1 MRNTRIFLLI
11 LLFTGTWLTA
21 QVKIG
26 DNPQNINPASV
37 LELESTD
44 KVLVITRVTTAQMNA
59 IVPIQGALCYNT
71 EVQAVHYYDGT
82 QWVNIGNGGTG
93 SGAILTADPIVNM
106 PQSTIVITPTADG
119 SNLEI
124 APESITSEQIRD
136 GGINGTKIQDG
147 SINTNQLVDNA
158 ITREKILD
166 NQVGLNELANDEI
179 DLSDFNNAT
188 GFLRAAD
195 IISGDGGNVITAGGD
210 GGVFYDDSMLMT
222 DIQNNTDAIN
232 NLGTP
237 SLNEVLTENNNAL
250 DVKIVGLGAPTDPA
264 DAATK
269 AYVDAQV
276 AGGGSDDQNIGPVTF
291 DDTTNEL
298 SIGIEGGNAGTVDL
312 SALAGGAGSTEVVD
326 GTTLTGAGTVGDPFK
341 IEPSATVGQYLRTTA
356 AGVVWD
362 DVMGG
367 TGTTEV
373 IDDVT
378 LEGLGSAADPFRV
391 KPGAANQILRTSADG
406 LSVAWVDLPTGGA
419 VISDATLTGDGSSAV
434 TALGLADDAV
444 TTVKILDANVTDAK
458 IAPGAADQIL
468 RTAADGL
475 TVNWVDLPTGG
486 AVISDATLTG
496 DGSSA
501 ATALGITP
509 APALPTPA
517 AQMLITTEAGDIDWA
532 QISGTENSIFY
543 AGPDGLPIT
552 VEENANPR
560 DDRGFYWDPNG
571 RDLGG
576 TFQFGALYLGLE
588 PGNAQSNAA
597 KVHIAD
603 NFPGLTYSLHL
614 QNFNDFS
621 TARTTGILFSTADDG
636 AYGKGSLIFDT
647 QGTNGVGDFHF
658 LQNNALNTNLPTATD
673 KAFSIKNN
681 KDIVIY
687 GGIEIDGLGTG
698 TNGQVLTSTGAGVQ
712 WTTGST
718 GADDQDAT
726 EVDLATPFD
735 IDGDTNDETTV
746 EQAIIALNATSSDDQ
761 NASEVDLV
769 TPIDI
774 DGDTTDETTVE
785 QAIAALAA
793 ASGGENLSNT
803 NLAQPAATLVRT
815 YEITNA
821 NQSLVFTGAGNV
833 GIGNTAN
840 PPSNKLHVGGAI
852 RSEGIL
858 NSPGTA
864 DTPAYRFNG
873 DTNTGIYWS
882 AADELGFAAGGTTPL
897 LVKQTAADGQ
907 EVISNGSL
915 ELKEQLLDKD
925 GEEGNAGQILSST
938 GLATDWIDTPDGAV
952 AKGKINAASGTNGGY
967 TIPVAGQ
974 TTNTYIINVA
984 VTENTPGNP
993 IMIQVVSQTNTD
1005 FSVQIYEFIGGVPT
1019 PSNAD
1024 WFYTIYNP

>member
-250 DVKIVGLGAPTDPA
+250 DVKIAGLGAPTDPA

-419 VISDATLTGDGSSAV
+419 VISDATLTGDGSSAA

-532 QISGTENSIFY
+532 QISGTENSVFY

-588 PGNAQSNAA
+588 PGNVQSNAA

-614 QNFNDFS
+614 QNFNNFDPS
-621 TARTTGILFSTADDG
+621 RTTGILFSTVDQ

-658 LQNNALNTNLPTATD
+658 LQNNTLDTSLPEITD
-673 KAFSIKNN
+673 KAFTIRNN

-687 GGIEIDGLGTG
+687 GGIEIDGDGLGAAG
-698 TNGQVLTSTGAGVQ
+698 EVLTSNGTTVSWEAPTAGAV
-712 WTTGST
+712 ST
-718 GADDQDAT
+718 DAT
-726 EVDLATPFD
+726 ITGDGNVTPLGVANDAITSARILDGEVQTADIADGAITGGLGGVIADNSITASD
-735 IDGDTNDETTV
+735 IDADAVDSAEIRIDAVG
-746 EQAIIALNATSSDDQ
+746 L
-761 NASEVDLV
+761 SE
-769 TPIDI
+769 I
-774 DGDTTDETTVE
+774 
-785 QAIAALAA
+785 
-793 ASGGENLSNT
+793 
-803 NLAQPAATLVRT
+803 
-815 YEITNA
+815 
-821 NQSLVFTGAGNV
+821 
-833 GIGNTAN
+833 
-840 PPSNKLHVGGAI
+840 
-852 RSEGIL
+852 
-858 NSPGTA
+858 
-864 DTPAYRFNG
+864 
-873 DTNTGIYWS
+873 
-882 AADELGFAAGGTTPL
+882 
-897 LVKQTAADGQ
+897 QT
-907 EVISNGSL
+907 
-915 ELKEQLLDKD
+915 
-925 GEEGNAGQILSST
+925 
-938 GLATDWIDTPDGAV
+938 GAV
-952 AKGKINAASGTNGGY
+952 ASDEIVDESIDNIDISTTAAIDGSKIVPTF
-967 TIPVAGQ
+967 T
-974 TTNTYIINVA
+974 
-984 VTENTPGNP
+984 
-993 IMIQVVSQTNTD
+993 
-1005 FSVQIYEFIGGVPT
+1005 VQIDATAGMTSGADILMNGNNVVPDYVFQKYFLGNSSLKESYDFKSLEEIEFFVRKYHHLPGIKSAEQVKKDKMWNLSG
-1019 PSNAD
+1019 SNLQNLEKIEEL
-1024 WFYTIYNP
+1024 FLHTIEQEKKLKALQSENKALKETLKTMQNSIQEIKTLLETKG